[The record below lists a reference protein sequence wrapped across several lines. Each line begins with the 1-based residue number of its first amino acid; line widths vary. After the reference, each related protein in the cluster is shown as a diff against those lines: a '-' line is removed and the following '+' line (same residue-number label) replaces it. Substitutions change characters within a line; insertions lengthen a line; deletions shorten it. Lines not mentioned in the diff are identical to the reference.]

1 MMSQNPLLQKPGAV
15 KAAYEAMR
23 VESKKALVGQ
33 DEVFEQ
39 MVIALL
45 ARGHVLL
52 EGVPG
57 TAKTLAA
64 KILAHLIRADFK
76 RVQFTPDLMPS
87 DIVGTQV
94 FDLNTSKFYLKRGPI
109 FTNIL
114 LADEINRAPA
124 KTQSALL
131 EAMEERQVT
140 IEGDRYELPEPF
152 VVLATQNPVEY
163 EGTYPLPEA
172 QLDRFLFKTL
182 VTYASPEAEAQVL
195 RRYHNGFDA
204 HRIADTGLK
213 PVLSPDRLQ
222 VLRQEVMIVR
232 VEDGILTYITAIA
245 MIDGEITDRQFEPE
259 RFKDPEVWKFLENVK
274 VKRNAELSAMYPDAV
289 ANIVHVDL
297 ADDRRLTKRVDYP
310 LGNAK
315 NRLKDS
321 AVEGKFLGLV
331 ERIIGESRAKKIT
344 ELVWKLDEAK
354 NVDALTRALQMPEEK

>member
-1 MMSQNPLLQKPGAV
+1 MTNTEASMMSQNPLLQKPGAV
-15 KAAYEAMR
+15 KVAYEAMR
-23 VESKKALVGQ
+23 VEAKKALVGQ

-152 VVLATQNPVEY
+152 VRSEERRVGKGGRWRQWA
-163 EGTYPLPEA
+163 EG
-172 QLDRFLFKTL
+172 
-182 VTYASPEAEAQVL
+182 
-195 RRYHNGFDA
+195 
-204 HRIADTGLK
+204 
-213 PVLSPDRLQ
+213 
-222 VLRQEVMIVR
+222 
-232 VEDGILTYITAIA
+232 
-245 MIDGEITDRQFEPE
+245 
-259 RFKDPEVWKFLENVK
+259 
-274 VKRNAELSAMYPDAV
+274 
-289 ANIVHVDL
+289 
-297 ADDRRLTKRVDYP
+297 
-310 LGNAK
+310 
-315 NRLKDS
+315 
-321 AVEGKFLGLV
+321 
-331 ERIIGESRAKKIT
+331 
-344 ELVWKLDEAK
+344 
-354 NVDALTRALQMPEEK
+354 